1 MIRKP
6 FKEWEYEEVQNIFG
20 IKKEKNFAPLLSWLH
35 VQTPILNEWELQM
48 IETLRN
54 DLIDNVMAWNEDELK
69 MFCIAPLL
77 NLVHFSHYPYYKS
90 FTQRQL
96 FIKNDVVE
104 TQGNVEFMI
113 AKGEQN
119 PQNPFFFLHEYK
131 QENLRNNDPLG
142 QLLVAMVAAQLQNPE
157 NMPLYGCYVSGRNW
171 FFVLL
176 YKQKYGLSLAY
187 DLTISEKIIEVIGIL
202 KAVKVEIE
210 KYFEVE

>member
-1 MIRKP
+1 MIKKS
-6 FKEWEYEEVQNIFG
+6 FKEWEYEEVQNVFG
-20 IKKEKNFAPLLSWLH
+20 IKKEKNFAPLLAWLK
-35 VQTPILNEWELQM
+35 VQPTKLNEWEFNM

-77 NLVHFSHYPYYKS
+77 NLVHFSHYPYYKP

-96 FIKNDVVE
+96 VIKTEEIE

-119 PQNPFFFLHEYK
+119 PQTPFFFLHEYK

-142 QLLVAMVAAQLQNPE
+142 QLLVAMVAAQLQNTPSI
-157 NMPLYGCYVSGRNW
+157 PLYGCYVSGRNW

-176 YKQKYGLSLAY
+176 HKNHYGLSLAY
-187 DLTISEKIIEVIGIL
+187 DLTVSEKILEVFAIL
-202 KAVKVEIE
+202 KATKFEIE
-210 KYFEVE
+210 KYIGIP